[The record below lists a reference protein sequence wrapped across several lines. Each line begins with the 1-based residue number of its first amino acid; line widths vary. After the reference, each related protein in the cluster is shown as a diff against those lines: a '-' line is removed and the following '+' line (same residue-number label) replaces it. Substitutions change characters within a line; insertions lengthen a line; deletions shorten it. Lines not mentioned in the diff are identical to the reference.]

1 MFRNEKLE
9 KRKNDFLEKIKI
21 KYQDQYDFSNIN
33 YVNMHTNITYICN
46 ITKKSFTDT
55 PWTLLQRKIGTD
67 TGTIHNL
74 HKQKKIAEKTET
86 TTEEKDTFTVKLSNI
101 FIEKAKKVHGSKYD
115 YSKVIYVKA
124 IEKVTII
131 CPVHGEFQ
139 QRPNLHLQGCH
150 CFECGKINRVKENAG
165 EQLKTTKPALNDYY
179 FYIIY
184 CYNGNENFYKIGS
197 TKNSIR
203 ERYGLGLN
211 KKLPYNYHL
220 IFISKNNSYT
230 KETFILNAL
239 SKYQYKPTLF
249 FKGHTECIKIHHK
262 KYKRKIKKILKLV
275 K

>member
-9 KRKNDFLEKIKI
+9 KRKNDFLEKMTI

-46 ITKKSFTDT
+46 TTKKSFTDT
-55 PWTLLQRKIGTD
+55 PWSLLQRRDSSKI
-67 TGTIHNL
+67 IF
-74 HKQKKIAEKTET
+74 KKNDYIKAKTQ
-86 TTEEKDTFTVKLSNI
+86 EEKNNI
-101 FIEKAKKVHGSKYD
+101 TEIVTKTFIEKAKKVHGSKYD

-249 FKGHTECIKIHHK
+249 FKGHTECIKIHPK